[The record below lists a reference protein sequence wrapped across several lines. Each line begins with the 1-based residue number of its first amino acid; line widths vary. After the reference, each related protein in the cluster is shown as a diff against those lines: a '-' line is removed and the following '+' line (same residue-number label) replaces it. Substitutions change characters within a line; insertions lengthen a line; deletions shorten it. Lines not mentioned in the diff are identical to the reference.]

1 MKTLVIKTGLHE
13 TFDTEARLPIL
24 SFGDVLRST
33 VILQVIAGE
42 HEWLAPAQMQMLL
55 AATKRVEKVDAADYQ
70 LIINLENNEEY
81 FSLMRKTDLGFFKK
95 DYLRL
100 KSGEEINLVDF
111 NKAHQGKNWSQKLFI
126 MLGHEW
132 KNERPKL
139 VTPNSNPQ
147 SDFGFNWQVG
157 LKWAH
162 KDWGKENWKEVY
174 RLLSKEH
181 SVSWQEG
188 FDNLNLYLAWIK
200 NQKVLFTHDS
210 LGLHIAQALNVPV
223 VALFGPTSMTDIP
236 RFPEDVFLNFQEECH
251 LTPSHIDE
259 ILKEVF
265 LRRVNGASTGR
276 Q

>member
-1 MKTLVIKTGLHE
+1 MKTLIIKTGLHE
-13 TFDTEARLPIL
+13 TFDSEARLPIF

-33 VILQVIAGE
+33 VILHLISGE
-42 HEWLAPAQMQMLL
+42 HEWLAPPQMGMLL
-55 AATKRVEKVDAADYQ
+55 NATKRVEKVNPADYQ
-70 LIINLENNEEY
+70 LMINLENNEEY

-95 DYLRL
+95 DHLRL
-100 KSGEEINLVDF
+100 KSGEEINLVHF
-111 NKAHQGKNWSQKLFI
+111 NQTHQGKNWSERLFI
-126 MLGHEW
+126 ILGATW

-139 VTPNSNPQ
+139 VTQNTNPQ

-157 LKWAH
+157 PKWVH
-162 KDWGKENWKEVY
+162 KDWGKENWKEVH
-174 RLLSKEH
+174 RLLSKDF

-188 FDNLNLYLAWIK
+188 FDNLEIYIEWIK
-200 NQKVLFTHDS
+200 NQKVLLTHDS
-210 LGLHIAQALNVPV
+210 LGLHIAQALHIPV
-223 VALFGPTSMTDIP
+223 VALFGPTSMSDIA

-251 LTPSHIDE
+251 LTPSRIDE

>member
-1 MKTLVIKTGLHE
+1 MKTLIIKTGLHE
-13 TFDTEARLPIL
+13 TFDTETRLPIF

-33 VILQVIAGE
+33 VVLHLISGE
-42 HEWLAPAQMQMLL
+42 HEWLAPPQMDLL
-55 AATKRVEKVDAADYQ
+55 LTSTKRVDKVDSLEID

-95 DYLRL
+95 DHLRL
-100 KSGEEINLVDF
+100 KSREEINLVHF
-111 NKAHQGKNWSQKLFI
+111 NEIHAGKNWSEKLFI
-126 MLGHEW
+126 ILGASW

-139 VTPNSNPQ
+139 EVPNLNPE

-157 LKWAH
+157 PKWAH
-162 KDWGKENWKEVY
+162 KDWGKENWKEVH
-174 RLLSKEH
+174 RLLSKDY
-181 SVSWQEG
+181 SISWQEG
-188 FDNLNLYLAWIK
+188 FDSLQLYLDWIK
-200 NQKVLFTHDS
+200 NQRVLFTHDS
-210 LGLHIAQALNVPV
+210 LGLHIAQALRIPV
-223 VALFGPTSMTDIP
+223 VALFGPTSMTDIA
-236 RFPEDVFLNFQEECH
+236 RFSEDVFLNFQEECH